1 MKIIISPAKRIQ
13 EESIYLEPQDHCLFP
28 QQTQKI
34 IDELKKLNPSEL
46 QNLLGCSFSI
56 AQKAWNDTQK
66 LDLSEKGVP
75 ALLAFDGIQ
84 YQKMAPSVMS
94 DEQLLYLQNHLY
106 ILSALYGSLRP
117 LDGIQPYRLE
127 LENRLIIENQLL
139 PAYWQETCASL
150 LQGEEILDLTSRQ
163 YSKLIPKT
171 KLIRCFFM
179 EEEANQRREK
189 GVYVKMAR
197 GAMVRFLAENKI
209 EKIEEAKQFSEM
221 GYVFDEIASDSA
233 HYVFVRKSMKRE

>member
-106 ILSALYGSLRP
+106 ILSALYGILRP

-139 PAYWQETCASL
+139 PAYWQETCA
-150 LQGEEILDLTSRQ
+150 
-163 YSKLIPKT
+163 
-171 KLIRCFFM
+171 
-179 EEEANQRREK
+179 
-189 GVYVKMAR
+189 
-197 GAMVRFLAENKI
+197 
-209 EKIEEAKQFSEM
+209 
-221 GYVFDEIASDSA
+221 
-233 HYVFVRKSMKRE
+233 